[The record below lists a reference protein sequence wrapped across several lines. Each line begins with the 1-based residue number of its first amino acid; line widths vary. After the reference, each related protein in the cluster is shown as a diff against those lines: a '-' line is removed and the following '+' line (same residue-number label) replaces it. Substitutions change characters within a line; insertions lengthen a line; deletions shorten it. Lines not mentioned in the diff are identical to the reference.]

1 VLLVNT
7 DSTRS
12 YDIERGDRIAQL
24 VLLGVEMIEWLVVD
38 DLGSTER
45 NTFGFGSTGS

>member
-1 VLLVNT
+1 
-7 DSTRS
+7 
-12 YDIERGDRIAQL
+12 
-24 VLLGVEMIEWLVVD
+24 MIEWLVVD